1 MADTTQMH
9 MLSTNMM
16 MTMRTGNIVVDTVM
30 SLLLA
35 SAVMYVVQCKDV
47 LAAKLKRFCKRF
59 TREKYSIC
67 YQGRI
72 YTHRC
77 NENFSESFLALQD
90 WVIAGIK
97 NDQFANAHTL
107 SEIQLPRSMS
117 QLMDSVQDTAE
128 DDDDQIFNRRTFNS
142 SIMILEQMDAIKHN
156 THDVFVRHKKFEV
169 GDKTKEDE
177 TRFGGGATSNACT
190 EHHLTLSSN
199 TLTPTELAVF
209 VETHVL
215 APFQQ
220 RRAQREKDKLFYYLF
235 EKMDEDDRMCYEK
248 YEWVSTK
255 NYEHIV
261 SEHTETVRRRIEHF
275 TANEDW
281 YIKHGKPYSLTF
293 LLYGPPGCGK
303 TSLIKAVA
311 NATGRHI
318 KEIPLPRVKNR
329 QTLMEIFHG
338 TRIDFKKVKP
348 RECIY
353 VFEEFDKM
361 GDIVKDDADLTG
373 TADGSAD
380 KGDASG
386 GGNGGGGGGA
396 SPMLTNDDLT
406 RSLMAVQA
414 NAKSGTPS
422 AFHLSAQEKTPP
434 LSLGDILNVM
444 DGLLEQ
450 NGTITFLTANR
461 IDNLHK
467 AITRPGRIDLKLKF
481 EKASTASLKKIV
493 RGVFG
498 ISPDTV
504 CYPMDALADDAPQF
518 HRKWS
523 PAEIEEMCF
532 QATTVDAVMAL
543 LEKSPS

>member
-1 MADTTQMH
+1 
-9 MLSTNMM
+9 M

-35 SAVMYVVQCKDV
+35 SVVMYVVQCKDV

-97 NDQFANAHTL
+97 NNEFANAHTL

-117 QLMDSVQDTAE
+117 QLMDSVQNSDTSDS
-128 DDDDQIFNRRTFNS
+128 DDDVFKRRAFNS
-142 SIMILEQMDAIKHN
+142 SIMVLEQIDAIKHN
-156 THDVFVRHKKFEV
+156 THDVFVRHKKFEI
-169 GDKTKEDE
+169 GDKTKEDA
-177 TRFGGGATSNACT
+177 TTQFGGGSASNACT

-209 VETHVL
+209 VETRILV
-215 APFQQ
+215 PFQQ

-275 TANEDW
+275 TTNEDW
-281 YIKHGKPYSLTF
+281 YIKHGKPYSLTI
-293 LLYGPPGCGK
+293 LLHGPPGCGK

-348 RECIY
+348 CECIY

-361 GDIVKDDADLTG
+361 GDIVKDDPDPT
-373 TADGSAD
+373 TADGSD

-386 GGNGGGGGGA
+386 GNGGGT

-414 NAKSGTPS
+414 NAKSGAPG

-504 CYPMDALADDAPQF
+504 CYPMDALADDAPLF